1 MERLDPALGPTH
13 GRAQQSELGHW
24 IINRITRSPD
34 PCFLDPPGHYWP
46 HHLALALGP
55 PRAHLRQISL
65 LPRRPRLPTL
75 PRHANNGALR
85 LAGRFARLSHNP
97 LAQWHAF
104 ATIPDDG
111 RASSSSA
118 GVGGGYYSYSML
130 VWRVGDF
137 TARFIDAPPRRV
149 WVRQLSPY
157 GVARVAALFS
167 PVVLVATGSRIGP
180 VLGVLAGHRG
190 LRCRILWSANDPL
203 NTYGAGVVDEVRR
216 GDARAVI
223 IDTAVFWRRNL
234 VELAFDLYENAGA
247 EAVVVISN
255 KKATEEIV
263 YGVESRGVAAYGPIF
278 DS

>member
-1 MERLDPALGPTH
+1 MERLDPVLGPTH
-13 GRAQQSELGHW
+13 ARAQQSEPGHW
-24 IINRITRSPD
+24 IQPGLLAAQTPAFWILLAITGLIIWPWLWVRRVPIYVKS
-34 PCFLDPPGHYWP
+34 LSSHVARAYLHY
-46 HHLALALGP
+46 
-55 PRAHLRQISL
+55 
-65 LPRRPRLPTL
+65 

-130 VWRVGDF
+130 VGRAGDF
-137 TARFIDAPPRRV
+137 TARFIDALPRRV

-167 PVVLVATGSRIGP
+167 PVVLVATGSEIGP

-190 LRCRILWSANDPL
+190 LRCRILWSTNDPL

-223 IDTAVFWRRNL
+223 IDTAVFGRQNL
-234 VELAFDLYENAGA
+234 VEVAFDLYENAGA

-255 KKATEEIV
+255 KKATQEIV
-263 YGVESRGVAAYGPIF
+263 YGLESRGVAAYGPIF